1 MGKDRCNDHP
11 MLTPEDIL
19 SGHSPLVRL
28 IAQRLRD
35 LIQATVPEMTERAYP
50 GWHGIGFRHP
60 RSGYVCGIFP
70 GEQSVKLVFE
80 HGVQLL
86 DPHQVLRG
94 NGKQT
99 RHLDLFKEKDI
110 TTDSISLLLLEAVA
124 LRADQ

>member
-1 MGKDRCNDHP
+1 

-19 SGHSPLVRL
+19 NDHSPLVRL

-35 LIQATVPEMTERAYP
+35 LIHATVPEMTEQAYP

-86 DPHQVLRG
+86 DPYQVLQG
-94 NGKQT
+94 GGKQT
-99 RHLDLFKEKDI
+99 RHLELFQENDI
-110 TTDSISLLLLEAVA
+110 STDSSPQLLLEAVA
-124 LRADQ
+124 LRAGR

>member
-1 MGKDRCNDHP
+1 
-11 MLTPEDIL
+11 MLTPEDVL
-19 SGHSPLVRL
+19 SDHPPLVRL

-35 LIQATVPEMTERAYP
+35 LIQATVPEITERAYP

-70 GEQSVKLVFE
+70 SEQSVRLVFE

-94 NGKQT
+94 DGKQT
-99 RHLDLFKEKDI
+99 RHRDLFKENDI
-110 TTDSISLLLLEAVA
+110 PTDLIAQLLLEAVA